1 MPRSAPPWHHVRVA
15 ELLTMRARD
24 ERLAALSVV
33 QSVWHALACAAR
45 LIATEEPAR
54 RAELR
59 VALDTAWVLA
69 ESGARSLA
77 EAAEKE
83 LLARPDVDDDPVAAV
98 VYAIGAALGSSEAAA
113 WAASRSL
120 DAAFARVPYPP
131 HAQLLRALEDD
142 MASDVVQHELRW
154 QLRVAEFVAYASTVR
169 EAKDWVEAL
178 PANDQSDE

>member
-1 MPRSAPPWHHVRVA
+1 MPRSAPPWHDVGVA
-15 ELLTMRARD
+15 ELLTMRGRD
-24 ERLAALSVV
+24 ERLAALSEVE
-33 QSVWHALACAAR
+33 SVWHALACADR
-45 LIATEEPAR
+45 LIATDDPAR

-59 VALDTAWVLA
+59 VALDTAWRLS

-77 EAAEKE
+77 EATAAE

-98 VYAIGAALGSSEAAA
+98 VYAIGAALGSSEAAT

-131 HAQLLRALEDD
+131 HAQVLRPLEED

-154 QLRVAEFVAYASTVR
+154 QLRVAEFVTTASTIR
-169 EAKDWVEAL
+169 EVKDWVEAL
-178 PANDQSDE
+178 PANDQSGG